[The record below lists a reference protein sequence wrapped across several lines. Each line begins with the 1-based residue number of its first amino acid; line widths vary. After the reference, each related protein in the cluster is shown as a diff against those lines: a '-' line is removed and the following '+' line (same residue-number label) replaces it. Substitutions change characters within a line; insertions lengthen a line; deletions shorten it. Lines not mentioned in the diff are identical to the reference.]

1 MTTTRRFTMIEL
13 LVLFGI
19 IAILAAM
26 IIPAIMKARERAM
39 NGINDGRG
47 GNPATVQTIEE
58 TNPIRG
64 EGNPI
69 RLEGR
74 RAFSESEYDTRLHEL
89 ETRCDKLENE
99 VEFLKKLFVEK
110 K

>member
-13 LVLFGI
+13 LVVIAI

-26 IIPAIMKARERAM
+26 MIPAIMKARERAM

-47 GNPATVQTIEE
+47 GNPANVQTVESQIPVHNEDGC
-58 TNPIRG
+58 IHWG
-64 EGNPI
+64 
-69 RLEGR
+69 GR
-74 RAFSESEYDTRLHEL
+74 CTSVESEYDTRLHEL